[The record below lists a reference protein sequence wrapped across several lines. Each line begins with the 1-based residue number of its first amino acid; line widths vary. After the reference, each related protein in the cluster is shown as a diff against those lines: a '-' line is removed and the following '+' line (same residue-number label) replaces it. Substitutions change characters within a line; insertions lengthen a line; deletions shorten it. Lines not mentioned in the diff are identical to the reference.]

1 MSHSA
6 LGFPVSRPLGKG
18 KPGNRSK
25 PSAGSGSPTHPAS
38 SGIDHSGKPPKRLSP
53 INEETPL
60 IEKPASSR
68 ETHRNRPSRIDP
80 ALKSWLDNVIIP
92 SLVRRYLLE
101 REEAKG
107 LHEPRK
113 PTLAIQPGSVY
124 ARHDLERKL

>member
-1 MSHSA
+1 MSHS
-6 LGFPVSRPLGKG
+6 LRGFPVSRALGKE
-18 KPGNRSK
+18 KPGNRPK
-25 PSAGSGSPTHPAS
+25 PSAGIGSPTHPVS
-38 SGIDHSGKPPKRLSP
+38 SRIDHSGKLPKCLSS

-60 IEKPASSR
+60 VEKPASSR

-101 REEAKG
+101 REESKG
-107 LHEPRK
+107 QHKPRK

-124 ARHDLERKL
+124 ARHDSERKL